1 MTEYEIIDLGKLSY
15 FLGMEFVSCEKG
27 IFLHQKKYII
37 DVLKRFKM
45 LECKPVS
52 TPVNT
57 IVKLQKNATNE
68 GVDSTLFRQLIGSL
82 RYVFHS
88 RPDIVYSVGV
98 ASRYMKVTK
107 RTHMVVAKRILRYLK
122 DTIDWGILFPSTE
135 GPATTELVG

>member
-52 TPVNT
+52 TPADT
-57 IVKLQKNATNE
+57 TVKLQKNATDE
-68 GVDSTLFRQLIGSL
+68 GVDFTLFRQLIGSF
-82 RYVFHS
+82 RYVCH
-88 RPDIVYSVGV
+88 YGQ
-98 ASRYMKVTK
+98 T
-107 RTHMVVAKRILRYLK
+107 
-122 DTIDWGILFPSTE
+122 
-135 GPATTELVG
+135 